1 VRDREPTVLLSNPD
15 MLHYALLPY
24 AGRLWDWFFSSLEYV
39 VIDEVHSYRGVF
51 GSQVAM
57 TLRRLARTCERF
69 GSSPQF
75 VCCSATINNP
85 VEHVATVTGRD
96 PTGITLVDEDTSGR
110 GPRDWVLWNPPG
122 TTTTGRS
129 AGAAVGSRA
138 TRRANGSSSTS

>member
-1 VRDREPTVLLSNPD
+1 VLLSNPD

-24 AGRLWDWFFSSLEYV
+24 AAGRLWDWFFSSLEYV

-96 PTGITLVDEDTSGR
+96 PTGITLSSRTPRVAGR
-110 GPRDWVLWNPPG
+110 ATGCCGTRRS